1 MEIKYLKQDKNE
13 ADIELDNLTIAEV
26 LRAYLIKD
34 SSVEFAAWKR
44 EHPSKNPVLSIK
56 TKGKTVKKAIQDAV
70 ALIEKE
76 ADSLV
81 QAFKKGKIEN
91 K

>member
-1 MEIKYLKQDKNE
+1 MKEEKNE
-13 ADIELDNLTIAEV
+13 AEIELDNLTIAEV

-34 SSVEFAAWKR
+34 PAVEFAAWRR
-44 EHPSKNPVLSIK
+44 EHPSKNPVLRIQ
-56 TKGKTVKKAIQDAV
+56 TKGKTVKAAIKDAL

-76 ADSLV
+76 ADKLV
-81 QAFKKGKIEN
+81 EAVKKN